1 MLGFTRPF
9 SPEGRAAA
17 VPAFP
22 WKFAGDLLLIHFK
35 ADPDALT
42 GFLPEPLTPSEQP
55 DEAFL
60 WSPHLRCYPVGMDPA
75 TLNPARTH
83 YNVAVVGIPCKFKG
97 EPTMYSA
104 FQWCDRDWLVILSWF
119 LGSCSKQA
127 QIEQSGTH
135 PMLSAVQSP
144 QSGGVGTTYRRSVT
158 RHGDRIIDMSFTPD
172 REIAMG
178 ELEFYTRNLP
188 LTCERHIP
196 DLNVPPLGQPALH
209 DLTQM
214 VMQDSSFGQP
224 LSGAAS
230 LVFGDS
236 DNEELLSIQPTQ
248 VSGGYWLPMGF
259 NLLGITT
266 IHDYLQTS

>member
-9 SPEGRAAA
+9 SPTGRAAA

-35 ADPDALT
+35 ADPAGLSA
-42 GFLPEPLTPSEQP
+42 FLPEPLTPADYP

-60 WSPHLRCYPVGMDPA
+60 WSPHLRCYPAGLDVS

-83 YNVAVVGIPCKFKG
+83 YNVAVVGIPCRFNG

-135 PMLSAVQSP
+135 PLLGAVNSHQT
-144 QSGGVGTTYRRSVT
+144 GALGTTLRRSVT
-158 RHGDRIIDMSFTPD
+158 RHGDRIIDMSIAPD
-172 REIAMG
+172 REIQMD
-178 ELEFYTRNLP
+178 ELGFYTRNLP

-196 DLNVPPLGQPALH
+196 DLNVPPLGRPALH

-214 VMQDSSFGQP
+214 VMQDTTFGQP
-224 LSGAAS
+224 LAGAAS
-230 LVFGDS
+230 LSFGES
-236 DNEELLSIQPTQ
+236 DNEELLSIQPTE
-248 VSGGYWLPMGF
+248 VLGGYWLPMAF
-259 NLLGITT
+259 NLMGIKV
-266 IHDYLQTS
+266 IHDYLMP